1 MPTLCYEGRRFLEP
15 CVRVPARG
23 GRVVAALFNRRGD
36 DVNKEQPCR
45 KATAPPI
52 PRIDVNE
59 LLGSSRELILVH
71 RDAEYRLR
79 LTRNDKLIL
88 TK

>member
-1 MPTLCYEGRRFLEP
+1 MEDFERFGDAP
-15 CVRVPARG
+15 V
-23 GRVVAALFNRRGD
+23 LFRAGL
-36 DVNKEQPCR
+36 
-45 KATAPPI
+45 
-52 PRIDVNE
+52 E